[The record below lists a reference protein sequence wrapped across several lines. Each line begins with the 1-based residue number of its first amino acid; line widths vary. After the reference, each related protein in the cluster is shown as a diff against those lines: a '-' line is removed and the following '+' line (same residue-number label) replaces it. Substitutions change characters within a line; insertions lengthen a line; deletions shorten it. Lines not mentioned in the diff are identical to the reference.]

1 MRNRIYLLLAALL
14 LCSIRLQAQTAGDQ
28 AKDYLAK
35 LNKRQ
40 VNGIEVTFSSFT
52 QGRATAEGIVR
63 MPIPDPDEKNTITCA
78 LINPSTGKIIAYE
91 LAIER
96 LPEPTKLKITIKP
109 ADYGSIEEINAVKEK
124 ELKLLEVL
132 WPTKRGYALTSL
144 PSPPE
149 PIVINI
155 TDVIKIPLWV
165 NAGTEWGVIGD
176 QLRFAIAKE
185 PPPEPAKDFTLDDV
199 KFKLAGFRLI
209 INGEVRSGESKDLDL
224 DGGPLPSFFLPGKG
238 FFLLSLRPREGL
250 NFQKIGVAEGNKIS
264 FSYDGDKY
272 EWVSREPIIS
282 QDGRWHIWVFLDP
295 NAKPLPELV
304 EISKLL
310 SKGNCCVFYEY
321 KLDDLPK
328 PTPSK
333 K

>member
-14 LCSIRLQAQTAGDQ
+14 LCSIRLQAQTVGDQ
-28 AKDYLAK
+28 AREYLTK

-52 QGRATAEGIVR
+52 EGRATAEGIIR
-63 MPIPDPDEKNTITCA
+63 MLFPDPDDKNAIGCI
-78 LINPSTGKIIAYE
+78 LINPSTGKIIPYL
-91 LAIER
+91 LAVER

-109 ADYGSIEEINAVKEK
+109 ARDDSSDKMDAAKAS
-124 ELKLLEVL
+124 KLLETI
-132 WPTKRGYALTSL
+132 WPTKRGYTLTSP
-144 PSPPE
+144 PSYSE

-176 QLRFAIAKE
+176 QIRFAIAKD

-199 KFKLAGFRLI
+199 KFKFAGFRLI
-209 INGEVRSGESKDLDL
+209 INGEARSGEGKDLDL
-224 DGGPLPSFFLPGKG
+224 EGPLPSFFVPGKG
-238 FFLLSLRPREGL
+238 VFILSIRPREGH

-264 FSYDGDKY
+264 FSYGGDKY
-272 EWVSREPIIS
+272 EWVSREPVIA
-282 QDGRWHIWVFLDP
+282 QGGRLNIWVLIDTDSQ
-295 NAKPLPELV
+295 PLPEMV
-304 EISKLL
+304 EVYKLL
-310 SKGNCCVFYEY
+310 SKGNCCVFHNF
-321 KLDDLPK
+321 KLDNLPK
-328 PTPSK
+328 HPPSK